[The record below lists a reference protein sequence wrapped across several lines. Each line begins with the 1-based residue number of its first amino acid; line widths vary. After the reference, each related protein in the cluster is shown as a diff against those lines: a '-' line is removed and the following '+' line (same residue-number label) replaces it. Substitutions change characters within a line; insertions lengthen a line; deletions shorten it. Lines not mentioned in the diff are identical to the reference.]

1 MRKRNILKVALTE
14 DEWEMVEDALDDAE
28 NMWRESGH
36 YYSAKQLAK
45 IKDKI
50 DEQI

>member
-1 MRKRNILKVALTE
+1 
-14 DEWEMVEDALDDAE
+14 MVEDALSDAE
-28 NMWRESGH
+28 SIWRKSGH